1 MIKRSSFTRR
11 QFLKTSAVSL
21 TLARPSVIAAND
33 TIRMALKKVFLLA
46 LLFCLAPG
54 AAMYAQTSRKPN
66 IVLILVDDLR
76 WDALGATGHPY
87 VKTPN
92 IDRIAKEGMIFRN
105 AFVTTPLCSPSRS
118 SFLTGQ
124 YVHKTGVTG
133 NGPNL
138 ERAMQLQTFPRLLQQ
153 AGYTTGYF
161 GKWHMGNHDQPK
173 PGFDRWVSFRGQ
185 GRYIDVPLNVDGQ
198 AVDNK
203 GYTTD
208 VLSDYAV
215 EFIRRKHDKPFLTY
229 LAHKAVHGPF
239 DDPPGRETL
248 YADQAVKR
256 SPNAQDSLEG
266 KSVLQRTIDNQPAV
280 RPGGGSGDKLIRTQL
295 RMLTVIDEGV
305 GRILKALEETG
316 QLDNTIIIFTSDN
329 GYFWGEHGLGDKRFA
344 YEESIRI
351 PLLARYPKLIK
362 AGSERKQMALNID
375 IAPTLLELG
384 GAKIPVDAH
393 GRSLAPLFKADSQ
406 KWRSSF
412 LAEYFAE
419 PQFPRCPTWQAV
431 RTEQWKY
438 IHYTELDG
446 MDELYDLKNDP
457 YELKN
462 RINERR
468 AQSTLEQM
476 KKMLGDELHKTR

>member
-1 MIKRSSFTRR
+1 M
-11 QFLKTSAVSL
+11 KTAKLRFGMGLLLCLMLCAVAL
-21 TLARPSVIAAND
+21 GQPRPA
-33 TIRMALKKVFLLA
+33 TPR
-46 LLFCLAPG
+46 
-54 AAMYAQTSRKPN
+54 PN
-66 IVLILVDDLR
+66 IVFVLIDDLR
-76 WDALGATGHPY
+76 WDALAATGHPF

-92 IDRIAKEGMIFRN
+92 IDRLAKEGMIFRN

-133 NGPNL
+133 NGNNL
-138 ERAMQLQTFPRLLQQ
+138 ERALQLQTWPRLLQQ

-161 GKWHMGNHDQPK
+161 GKWHMGTHDQPK

-185 GRYIDVPLNVDGQ
+185 GRYLDVPLNVDGQ

-215 EFIRRKHDKPFLTY
+215 EFIRRKHDKPFLVY

-239 DDPPGRETL
+239 DDPPGREAL
-248 YADQAVKR
+248 YAEPPIKR
-256 SPNAQDSLEG
+256 SPNAQDTLEG
-266 KSVLQRTIDNQPAV
+266 KPALQRTIDNQPPV

-305 GRILKALEETG
+305 GRILKALEETA

-351 PLLARYPKLIK
+351 PLLMRYPKLIK
-362 AGSERKQMALNID
+362 AGSERRQMTLNID

-384 GAKIPVDAH
+384 GAKVPADVH
-393 GRSLAPLFKADSQ
+393 GRSLVPLFRADAT
-406 KWRSSF
+406 KWRSAF

-419 PQFPRCPTWQAV
+419 AQFPRCPTWQAV

-438 IHYTELDG
+438 IHYTELEG
-446 MDELYDLKNDP
+446 MDELYDLKADP

-462 RINERR
+462 RIADRR
-468 AQSTLEQM
+468 AQTALEQM
-476 KKMLGDELHKTR
+476 KTLLNAELQKTR

>member
-1 MIKRSSFTRR
+1 MMTKLDSFSNY
-11 QFLKTSAVSL
+11 FSWVGKA
-21 TLARPSVIAAND
+21 I
-33 TIRMALKKVFLLA
+33 LLVG
-46 LLFCLAPG
+46 LLFCLPPD
-54 AAMYAQTSRKPN
+54 AAIRAQTSQKPN
-66 IVLILVDDLR
+66 IIFILVDDLR
-76 WDALGATGHPY
+76 WDALGATGHPF

-92 IDRIAKEGMIFRN
+92 IDRLAREGMIFRN
-105 AFVTTPLCSPSRS
+105 ASVTTPLCSPSRS

-133 NGPNL
+133 NGNNL

-185 GRYIDVPLNVDGQ
+185 GRYLDVPLNVDGQ

-208 VLSDYAV
+208 VLSDYTV
-215 EFIRRKHDKPFLTY
+215 EFIRRKHDKPFLAY
-229 LAHKAVHGPF
+229 LSHKAVHGPF
-239 DDPPGRETL
+239 DDPPGRESL
-248 YADQAVKR
+248 YADQPIKR
-256 SPNAQDSLEG
+256 SPNAQDTLEG
-266 KSVLQRTIDNQPAV
+266 KPALLRAIDNQPAV
-280 RPGGGSGDKLIRTQL
+280 RPGGGSGDKLIRTQM

-305 GRILKALEETG
+305 GRILKALEGTG

-351 PLLARYPKLIK
+351 PLLVRYPRLIK
-362 AGSERKQMALNID
+362 AGSERRQMVLNID

-384 GAKIPVDAH
+384 GAKVPSDVH
-393 GRSLAPLFKADSQ
+393 GRSLVPLFKADS
-406 KWRSSF
+406 KRWRPSF

-419 PQFPRCPTWQAV
+419 QQFPRCPTWQAV
-431 RTEQWKY
+431 RTERWKY
-438 IHYTELDG
+438 IRYTELEG
-446 MDELYDLKNDP
+446 MDELYDLQSDP
-457 YELKN
+457 YEMKN
-462 RINERR
+462 LINDRR
-468 AQSTLEQM
+468 ARATLDQM
-476 KKMLGDELHKTR
+476 KKLLSDEVQKRK